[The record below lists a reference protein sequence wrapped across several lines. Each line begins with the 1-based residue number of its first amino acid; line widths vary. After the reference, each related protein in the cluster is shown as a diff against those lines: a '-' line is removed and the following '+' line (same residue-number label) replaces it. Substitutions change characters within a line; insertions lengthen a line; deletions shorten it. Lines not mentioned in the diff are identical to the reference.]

1 MCLQSHYR
9 KQLLFS
15 YESLDNTKQAY
26 EKLKNR
32 IKLIKENIEGELI
45 DAKIYKDK
53 FKEALENDMNTSDAL
68 TALYDV
74 VKSDLN
80 NKTKLELI
88 KEFDSV
94 LSLRLLEENEID
106 EELKKYIETKLEERA
121 QAKKDKDFTKADLI
135 RDELESRGILIKDTR
150 EGTTFEIN

>member
-1 MCLQSHYR
+1 
-9 KQLLFS
+9 
-15 YESLDNTKQAY
+15 
-26 EKLKNR
+26 
-32 IKLIKENIEGELI
+32 
-45 DAKIYKDK
+45 
-53 FKEALENDMNTSDAL
+53 MNTSDAL

-74 VKSDLN
+74 IKSDLN

-94 LSLRLLEENEID
+94 LSLHLLEENEID

-150 EGTTFEIN
+150 EGTTYQLK